1 MSNEGYEMPSGGH
14 GRKEKLVKSLIF
26 RGNTDGFGVGVLS
39 NNGNF
44 SISSKIRRF
53 H

>member
-1 MSNEGYEMPSGGH
+1 MSNEGYEIPSGGH
-14 GRKEKLVKSLIF
+14 GRKESLVKSLIF
-26 RGNTDGFGVGVLS
+26 RENTDGFDVRVLS
-39 NNGNF
+39 RNENF